1 MLASVARGNP
11 ERRQK
16 RPGWLCECPGSRW
29 GRPSEAPLPPALSPA
44 AWPEDQGGA
53 MPFVLPSFTHASD
66 MVPNSNLPFVSWSW
80 NPQNVCGSTQ
90 TPLHKARIA
99 QF

>member
-1 MLASVARGNP
+1 MAVSVQGPGGASP
-11 ERRQK
+11 QK
-16 RPGWLCECPGSRW
+16 PLSHQPIPG
-29 GRPSEAPLPPALSPA
+29 GRPK
-44 AWPEDQGGA
+44 DQGGA

-66 MVPNSNLPFVSWSW
+66 MVPNSTLPFVSWSW

-90 TPLHKARIA
+90 MPLHKARIA

>member
-1 MLASVARGNP
+1 
-11 ERRQK
+11 
-16 RPGWLCECPGSRW
+16 
-29 GRPSEAPLPPALSPA
+29 
-44 AWPEDQGGA
+44 

-66 MVPNSNLPFVSWSW
+66 MVPNSTLPFVSWSW
-80 NPQNVCGSTQ
+80 NPQNVCGSTR